1 MFRIYIVVFF
11 LMLSSCATKLYIVRH
26 AEKEVQTAD
35 MSTDVG
41 LSELGEERAE
51 ALKKLLRKKNIRHI
65 FSTNYIRTIA
75 TAKPLSEAI
84 GVSTLHYDPK
94 DTAFISMIKSLHANA
109 LIVGHSNTVDDIVNG
124 LTGAG
129 LTDLTD
135 TQYGDLFIVTR
146 KGDKY
151 ILRQSRFGK

>member
-1 MFRIYIVVFF
+1 
-11 LMLSSCATKLYIVRH
+11 
-26 AEKEVQTAD
+26 
-35 MSTDVG
+35 
-41 LSELGEERAE
+41 
-51 ALKKLLRKKNIRHI
+51 
-65 FSTNYIRTIA
+65 
-75 TAKPLSEAI
+75 
-84 GVSTLHYDPK
+84 
-94 DTAFISMIKSLHANA
+94 MIKGLHANA